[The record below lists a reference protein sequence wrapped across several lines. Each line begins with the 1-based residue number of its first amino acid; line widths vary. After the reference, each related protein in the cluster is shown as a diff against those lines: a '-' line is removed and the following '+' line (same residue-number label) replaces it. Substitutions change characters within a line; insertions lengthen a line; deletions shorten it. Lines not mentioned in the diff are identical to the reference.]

1 MCKNALFHS
10 NFNLKIERHFRCT
23 DALKIQ
29 NKNLLNMKMVVNYL
43 NFVFLIEVKTKCKY
57 RTLNF
62 VFQFIK
68 KTKWRFGYTD
78 LRANHSNFVTKELSK
93 SIMNRSRLR
102 NQFLKNRSVESRIK
116 YSKQRNICIAL
127 LRKTKRKY
135 YEALK
140 LSDVNDN
147 KVLENCQAIVWKQ
160 NQMQKSNST
169 C

>member
-1 MCKNALFHS
+1 
-10 NFNLKIERHFRCT
+10 
-23 DALKIQ
+23 
-29 NKNLLNMKMVVNYL
+29 MKMVVSYL
-43 NFVFLIEVKTKCKY
+43 NFVFLIEVKIKCKY

>member
-10 NFNLKIERHFRCT
+10 NFNLKTECHFRCT
-23 DALKIQ
+23 DSLKIQ
-29 NKNLLNMKMVVNYL
+29 NKNLINMKMVVNYL
-43 NFVFLIEVKTKCKY
+43 NFVFLIEVKIKCKY

-68 KTKWRFGYTD
+68 KTKWHFGYTD
-78 LRANHSNFVTKELSK
+78 LRANHSNFVTEELSK

-116 YSKQRNICIAL
+116 YSEQRNICVAL

-147 KVLENCQAIVWKQ
+147 KKF
-160 NQMQKSNST
+160 
-169 C
+169 